1 MNRKLIFRT
10 RYNGDTIMVKA
21 TTEEME
27 KLFQENK
34 ISDYTI
40 AKIYRIKKEGEITT

>member
-1 MNRKLIFRT
+1 MNSKLIFRT
-10 RYNGDTIMVKA
+10 RYNGETILVKA

-27 KLFQENK
+27 NLYQEDK

-40 AKIYRIKKEGEITT
+40 AKIY